1 MEGDTMSETITRVA
15 GRAKGLGGMMAA
27 FFGVQ
32 LFVNIANG
40 AVANSLVPNL
50 IANLEPENKVAVLG
64 LVGAVAAVAA
74 VVTQP
79 VWGML
84 SDRTRSRMGRRVP
97 WILGGV
103 VGLSLAFLGLAT
115 VNSVALIVVFAALVS
130 LFYSMITGPLSAI
143 VPDRTPVARRGVFS
157 ALGSLGIFV
166 GGLLGVVVA
175 SQFVSTITVGFVVM
189 AALVLFGG
197 IPFAIALRDRN
208 LEQVE
213 VAVERVS
220 WAETLKGFFVDP
232 RKHPDFFWAFIARL
246 VLIVGYWSIVSFQL
260 YILDDYI
267 GLGLEGA
274 NKVFPLATGILAI
287 GIIVALVP
295 AGVLSDR
302 LGRRKPFVI
311 VASVIVAVSAVIP
324 IFVPTVTGALVA
336 VALGGIG
343 FGIYLAVDQALMTQ
357 VLPSST
363 DAGKDLGVLNIAQA
377 GGQVIAPLI
386 ASLVIGLAGY
396 PALYGFAAVMALL
409 AAFAILPIKSVR

>member
-1 MEGDTMSETITRVA
+1 MTTTIAGVAARTR
-15 GRAKGLGGMMAA
+15 GLGGVMTA

-50 IANLEPENKVAVLG
+50 IANLEPDNKVAVLG

-79 VWGML
+79 IWGML

-103 VGLSLAFLGLAT
+103 AGLSLAFLGLAS
-115 VNSVALIVVFAALVS
+115 VSSVALIVVFAALVS

-175 SQFVSTITVGFVVM
+175 SQFVATITVGFVVM
-189 AALVLFGG
+189 AALVLVGG
-197 IPFAIALRDRN
+197 IPFAIFLRDRKF
-208 LEQVE
+208 E
-213 VAVERVS
+213 AMDAPHERVS

-274 NKVFPLATGILAI
+274 NKLFPVTTGILAV

-295 AGVLSDR
+295 AGILSDKI
-302 LGRRKPFVI
+302 GRRKPFVI

-324 IFVPTVTGALVA
+324 IFSPTVPGALIAVA
-336 VALGGIG
+336 VGGIG

-357 VLPSST
+357 VLPNST

-377 GGQVIAPLI
+377 GGQVVAPLV
-386 ASLVIGLAGY
+386 ASLVIGIAGY
-396 PALYGFAAVMALL
+396 PVLYGFAAVMAIL
-409 AAFAILPIKSVR
+409 AAVAIVPIKSVR

>member
-220 WAETLKGFFVDP
+220 WTETLKGFFVDP

>member
-1 MEGDTMSETITRVA
+1 
-15 GRAKGLGGMMAA
+15 
-27 FFGVQ
+27 
-32 LFVNIANG
+32 
-40 AVANSLVPNL
+40 
-50 IANLEPENKVAVLG
+50 
-64 LVGAVAAVAA
+64 
-74 VVTQP
+74 
-79 VWGML
+79 
-84 SDRTRSRMGRRVP
+84 
-97 WILGGV
+97 
-103 VGLSLAFLGLAT
+103 

>member
-1 MEGDTMSETITRVA
+1 MEGDTMSETIARVA